1 MEIDKVKSMKTSQR
15 AIGSKCK
22 SFQDNVSI
30 DSWQCRMEIDKVKSM
45 KTAQRAIGSKCKS
58 FQSRGHCYDKKS
70 ERVGN
75 RASTQLVGSCHD
87 KKSERVGNHAST

>member
-1 MEIDKVKSMKTSQR
+1 
-15 AIGSKCK
+15 
-22 SFQDNVSI
+22 
-30 DSWQCRMEIDKVKSM
+30 MEIDKVKSM

-75 RASTQLVGSCHD
+75 SASTQLVGSCHD
-87 KKSERVGNHAST
+87 KNQSELETVLPLNSGAPATIKNLERVGNSAFTQLVGFCYN